1 MRYGRREETKMD
13 EVKMNLQGKNA
24 GMKRKTEMAKGG
36 MLNDM
41 SSV

>member
-1 MRYGRREETKMD
+1 MD
-13 EVKMNLQGKNA
+13 EVKMNLQGEKA

-36 MLNDM
+36 MLNGM